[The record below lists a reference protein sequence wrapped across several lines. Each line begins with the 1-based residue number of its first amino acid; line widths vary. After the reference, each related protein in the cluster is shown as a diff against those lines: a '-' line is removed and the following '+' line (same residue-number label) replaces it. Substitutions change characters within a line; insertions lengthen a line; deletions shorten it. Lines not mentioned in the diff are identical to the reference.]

1 MSSSEYESDYG
12 ENAYENNTTVSPQNE
27 DEIFQPIQNV
37 NIFSESGLSHNSM
50 KIVAQSDN
58 KRKIYF

>member
-27 DEIFQPIQNV
+27 DEIFNQYK
-37 NIFSESGLSHNSM
+37 M
-50 KIVAQSDN
+50 
-58 KRKIYF
+58 